1 MDSERK
7 RWLIGLLLALV
18 VMAALPL
25 SGVFAQQATPS
36 PSPTAETPAGT
47 PSPGTPEATGTPV
60 TPTATP
66 AADVEDAE
74 DEPAVGD
81 MDPAVVLQ
89 ALQMGINEVY
99 QTAGPSVVNVTSMFF
114 SVGAFGQRQAQ
125 GGTGTGWVYDD
136 EGHIVTN
143 YHVVANAEEVAVTF
157 QDGTSAPAEV
167 LGTDPSTDLAVLAI
181 TGEDVDVPP
190 AIPLGSS
197 EDVMVGELVVAIGS
211 PFELEQTVTFGI
223 ISALERVI
231 QAPDQRFI
239 GGALQTDAALNPGN
253 SGGPLLDMDGN
264 VIGVN
269 SQIAS
274 ASGSSAGIGF
284 AVSAATVERVVPAL
298 IEDGSYP
305 HSYLGVTVLPL
316 NERNTEVLEQ
326 AADVDLGVTSGV
338 LVTTVAPGGPADEAG
353 IQGGDEAIVLGGMR
367 IPIGGDVITEIDG
380 EPIGSLSDLNV
391 YLESETQVGDT
402 VEVSIV
408 RDGEEQTVEVTLGAR
423 PISMGG

>member
-1 MDSERK
+1 
-7 RWLIGLLLALV
+7 
-18 VMAALPL
+18 
-25 SGVFAQQATPS
+25 
-36 PSPTAETPAGT
+36 
-47 PSPGTPEATGTPV
+47 
-60 TPTATP
+60 
-66 AADVEDAE
+66 
-74 DEPAVGD
+74 
-81 MDPAVVLQ
+81 
-89 ALQMGINEVY
+89 
-99 QTAGPSVVNVTSMFF
+99 
-114 SVGAFGQRQAQ
+114 
-125 GGTGTGWVYDD
+125 
-136 EGHIVTN
+136 
-143 YHVVANAEEVAVTF
+143 
-157 QDGTSAPAEV
+157 
-167 LGTDPSTDLAVLAI
+167 
-181 TGEDVDVPP
+181 
-190 AIPLGSS
+190 
-197 EDVMVGELVVAIGS
+197 
-211 PFELEQTVTFGI
+211 
-223 ISALERVI
+223 
-231 QAPDQRFI
+231 
-239 GGALQTDAALNPGN
+239 
-253 SGGPLLDMDGN
+253 
-264 VIGVN
+264 GVN

-326 AADVDLGVTSGV
+326 AAGVDLGVTSGV